1 MGGKTRRIWKRERGT
16 KIRIYYVR
24 NESIFNKM
32 KKGERKMWKYE

>member
-1 MGGKTRRIWKRERGT
+1 MGGKTGGIWKRERGT

-32 KKGERKMWKYE
+32 KKKREKNVDI